1 MTDSPKLGYVGT
13 GLMGAPMSERL
24 LEAGYPITVWNR
36 TQSKVG
42 PLLDKG
48 AVEAGG
54 PAELTEQS
62 DFVLM
67 CLTDANAVESVVF
80 GAGGVAEGAS
90 AEKLLVDFSSMAPDR
105 TLDMAMRLKSS
116 AGMRWIDAPVSG
128 GVKGAEEGALAIM
141 AGGEAKDIQRVL
153 PVLAHLSQRVTHMGP
168 LGTGQVT
175 KLCNQVIVG
184 SNIAT
189 IAEAICLAEVSGVDA
204 SKLHEAL
211 GGGFAD
217 SLPLQIFGPRF
228 AGRVTEPLL
237 GHVYTMLKDLDAAGA
252 LGSANKSPLP
262 MAATAAELL
271 RRVAMGGFAEE
282 DIGNIMKFVGS
293 HDGQD

>member
-1 MTDSPKLGYVGT
+1 MTYSLKLGYMGT
-13 GLMGAPMSERL
+13 GLMGAPMSKRL

-42 PLLDKG
+42 PLLEKG
-48 AVEAGG
+48 AVEAGS

-62 DFVLM
+62 DIVLM

-80 GAGGVAEGAS
+80 GPGGVAEGAS
-90 AEKLLVDFSSMAPDR
+90 EEKLLVDFSSMAPDR
-105 TLDMAMRLKSS
+105 TQDMATRLKSS
-116 AGMRWIDAPVSG
+116 AGMGWIDAPVSG
-128 GVKGAEEGALAIM
+128 GVKGAEEGELAIM
-141 AGGEAKDIQRVL
+141 AGGEAKDIQRAL
-153 PVLAHLSQRVTHMGP
+153 PVLALLSRRVTHMGP

-184 SNIAT
+184 SNIAS
-189 IAEAICLAEVSGVDA
+189 IAEAICLAEVSGVDS

-217 SLPLQIFGPRF
+217 SIPLQIFGPRF

-282 DIGNIMKFVGS
+282 DIGNIMKFVGRL
-293 HDGQD
+293 DGQD